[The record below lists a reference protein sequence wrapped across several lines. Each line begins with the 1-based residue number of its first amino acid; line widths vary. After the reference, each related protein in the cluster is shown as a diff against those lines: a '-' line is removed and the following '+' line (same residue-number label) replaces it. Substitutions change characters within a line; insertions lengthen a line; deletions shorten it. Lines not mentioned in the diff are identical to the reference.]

1 MLIELRAENYAVID
15 HAIASFGPGLNLLTG
30 ETGAG
35 KSILVDALAL
45 LMGGKASAELVRH
58 GAEKAV
64 VSCVFES
71 TPGAE
76 NTLEE
81 NGIDSEGAEIILRRE
96 ILSSGKGRV
105 FVNNQP
111 ATVAVL
117 RQLAPE
123 LALVHAQSE
132 TLSSFDQS
140 QQRTLLDRFGGIST
154 DAVAEA
160 HARWRAAQEK
170 LDELERGEQDRLR
183 MVDLWTYQRNEIAQA
198 HLIAGE
204 DDELETEKRVLANAE
219 KLYAAAMSGFDQL
232 YEGSASAEVSL
243 RAALRNV
250 EELARFDPRFESA
263 AEQLASARAVVGD
276 IASTLRDYAEGIDAS
291 PERLAEIEDRLAALD
306 RLRRKYGRTVAEVIA
321 FGEDVA
327 RKLAEVEDR
336 DGLLK
341 TLRADL
347 ASAAS
352 SYRAAATALTA
363 ERKSAAARLA
373 KLAESQ
379 INSLAMKVRFEIAV
393 TCAEEVGQGFSP
405 DKRHAPARGALA
417 PEGSSA
423 HPGSDAQSSV
433 TGHDFSRADTAA
445 KGKGASAPEASSA
458 RPGSDAQS
466 SVTGHDFSRAENA
479 SKQKGAL
486 APEAKS
492 ASAGALKG
500 TGFSPYIHNP
510 KNEGA
515 SAPEGRSA
523 HPGSD
528 VQSSVTGHDF
538 SRAENA
544 PKIAGASAPE
554 AKSASA
560 NALKGTGFSPYI
572 NDPKTEAPDAHWTP
586 HGWDHIEFRIATNP
600 GEPLKPLTEIASG
613 GEMSRVLLA
622 LKVAVEETSSKTR
635 KKNPT
640 PRTLVFD
647 EIDIGIGGRAAEAV
661 GHKLK
666 ALSRGQQVLCVTHL
680 PQIAAFADQH
690 FLIDKREDRGRT
702 KTQIRL
708 LDPRDRTHE
717 VARMLSGAKVTET
730 SLQHAAQMIAA
741 SR

>member
-1 MLIELRAENYAVID
+1 MQTRQSSDRESGLKMLIELRAENYAVID
-15 HAIASFGPGLNLLTG
+15 HAIATFGSGLNLLTG

-71 TPGAE
+71 TPSAE

-132 TLSSFDQS
+132 TLSSFDQA

-154 DAVAEA
+154 DAVAGA
-160 HARWRAAQEK
+160 HARWRAAAEK

-183 MVDLWTYQRNEIAQA
+183 MVDLWTYQRKEIEQA
-198 HLIAGE
+198 HLSAGE

-219 KLYAAAMSGFDQL
+219 KLYAAAMSGYDQL

-276 IASTLRDYAEGIDAS
+276 VGSTLRDYAEGINAS

-306 RLRRKYGRTVAEVIA
+306 RLKRKYGRTVAEVIA

-341 TLRADL
+341 TLRSELD
-347 ASAAS
+347 SAAA
-352 SYRAAATALTA
+352 SYRAAASALTA
-363 ERKSAAARLA
+363 ERKSAGAKLA

-379 INSLAMKVRFEIAV
+379 INSLAMKVRFEVAV
-393 TCAEEVGQGFSP
+393 SP
-405 DKRHAPARGALA
+405 GNPPHAASLGSEADALK
-417 PEGSSA
+417 
-423 HPGSDAQSSV
+423 
-433 TGHDFSRADTAA
+433 GH
-445 KGKGASAPEASSA
+445 G
-458 RPGSDAQS
+458 
-466 SVTGHDFSRAENA
+466 FSRAENA
-479 SKQKGAL
+479 R
-486 APEAKS
+486 
-492 ASAGALKG
+492 
-500 TGFSPYIHNP
+500 
-510 KNEGA
+510 KNE
-515 SAPEGRSA
+515 
-523 HPGSD
+523 
-528 VQSSVTGHDF
+528 
-538 SRAENA
+538 
-544 PKIAGASAPE
+544 GASAPE

-560 NALKGTGFSPYI
+560 GAPKGTGFSPYI
-572 NDPKTEAPDAHWTP
+572 ADPKNEGAGRGGLQPTHLSPEAHWTP

-661 GHKLK
+661 GQKLK